1 MSRIVLIEDD
11 LLLAENTSLILT
23 LNGYECF
30 VANSSKEGI
39 LLIEEIIPDLV
50 VCDIM
55 LDSMDGF
62 DVLRIIRQEKGF
74 INLPFI
80 FLSGLADLT
89 DKRKGM
95 NLGADDFLTKPY
107 SSKDLIETIQA
118 RIEISSA
125 KKVNAAIETRKNA
138 IDVFYQISTHE
149 YLTPLNGI
157 INFGRLL
164 EEMINQNDLK
174 EANSIVKAIQAS
186 GQRMLRVTRKL
197 LWYNQLVNRI
207 DPWGNAHSNAKVNIA
222 ELQKNIFYFLKNST
236 NTQFN
241 ISFKGESSFWFGCD
255 RELLEQMLTELLQN
269 VIQHS
274 DPRFEIH
281 SEAFSENNMFVL
293 KITNY
298 YKGSYSMNTALI
310 KPFYQAHYAK
320 DMNGSGLGLYI
331 VKEWATKQRGSLEV
345 NTNNNIFEVI
355 LKIPVLQID

>member
-1 MSRIVLIEDD
+1 
-11 LLLAENTSLILT
+11 
-23 LNGYECF
+23 
-30 VANSSKEGI
+30 
-39 LLIEEIIPDLV
+39 
-50 VCDIM
+50 
-55 LDSMDGF
+55 
-62 DVLRIIRQEKGF
+62 
-74 INLPFI
+74 
-80 FLSGLADLT
+80 
-89 DKRKGM
+89 
-95 NLGADDFLTKPY
+95 
-107 SSKDLIETIQA
+107 
-118 RIEISSA
+118 
-125 KKVNAAIETRKNA
+125 
-138 IDVFYQISTHE
+138 
-149 YLTPLNGI
+149 
-157 INFGRLL
+157 
-164 EEMINQNDLK
+164 
-174 EANSIVKAIQAS
+174 
-186 GQRMLRVTRKL
+186 MLRVTRKL

-331 VKEWATKQRGSLEV
+331 VKEWATKQKGSLEV